1 MLPVGVYPIPRSSLL
16 PGRPR
21 VPWLGP
27 GMYATVLQ
35 DERPFM
41 GMVADPRGVLPEQRV
56 DERDQQEQ
64 EGWAVFETRRSQR
77 NRVRGKGRHGTYI
90 LRSGGG
96 CAGAQTGGGGNGRGG
111 FHENGCGG
119 EVYAVGERLDRPVK
133 MAMWRCV
140 GCGRNSFVERT
151 RCFGCGR
158 GRTAAAVLV
167 EETWREDMLPRD
179 ISQRYGRERGAGG
192 ASHAGLG
199 QRTMG
204 GDQGRENGRNRRVE
218 EGGLERTGGK
228 ADWGH
233 GRFGRLD
240 HVHTGKGGE
249 LLGGGNLAHGK
260 GQLQAAEQR
269 STGPGAR
276 EVGVGYDARSRGK
289 AGDGGNVVG
298 PAPVQVGA
306 CRGATAPGCT
316 SDGNAQARPGGT
328 EMRGPAARE
337 PHGGK
342 GPAPAVH
349 TGPIG
354 GARAKAAPSTPRG
367 KQEEGVRGV
376 DNVPT
381 MQVGKGKGNKIP
393 VPFVPPELPRD
404 VLVAREQALLR
415 RIGDLEEKNPEDP
428 RLEVARVALG
438 TARKEVRCA
447 GGHTPQKICFSLL
460 ETNKQIAKCK
470 EEIVRGES
478 RIQAAKEKVAIAVA
492 EQVRE
497 EEADRANRELLQ
509 SCHQRAAYLG
519 FQAAVE
525 GGKWVGGYAELAES
539 ASYVEASYLAG
550 SAGGNENKRLGRHI
564 GNLSRFVRQFG
575 PAQYEYD
582 EADDPV
588 LQELASGR
596 NSSHSISVDTVRV
609 GSNTSVVSSSDTV
622 VVDWREE
629 EAYGEEEAIRQDNQ
643 GVATAGQ
650 GDEHA
655 AECALE
661 KVRAA
666 AASAVVSIQLREAA
680 AGAARGEHLLPLAW
694 DVAAGAAK
702 IPVPN
707 TVLDLPRT
715 AKEVRKASTEK
726 RERGR
731 SRSKEG
737 RGRVGTGAGS
747 ASCGNRERRR
757 ARSIAICDGSVGGL

>member
-1 MLPVGVYPIPRSSLL
+1 M
-16 PGRPR
+16 
-21 VPWLGP
+21 
-27 GMYATVLQ
+27 
-35 DERPFM
+35 
-41 GMVADPRGVLPEQRV
+41 
-56 DERDQQEQ
+56 
-64 EGWAVFETRRSQR
+64 
-77 NRVRGKGRHGTYI
+77 
-90 LRSGGG
+90 
-96 CAGAQTGGGGNGRGG
+96 
-111 FHENGCGG
+111 
-119 EVYAVGERLDRPVK
+119 
-133 MAMWRCV
+133 
-140 GCGRNSFVERT
+140 
-151 RCFGCGR
+151 
-158 GRTAAAVLV
+158 
-167 EETWREDMLPRD
+167 
-179 ISQRYGRERGAGG
+179 
-192 ASHAGLG
+192 
-199 QRTMG
+199 
-204 GDQGRENGRNRRVE
+204 E
-218 EGGLERTGGK
+218 EGGLERMGGK

-269 STGPGAR
+269 STGPVAR
-276 EVGVGYDARSRGK
+276 EVGVGYDARARGK

-298 PAPVQVGA
+298 PASVQVGA

-316 SDGNAQARPGGT
+316 SDGNAEGGGVQSRGGAQARPGGT

-381 MQVGKGKGNKIP
+381 MQVGKGKGAKIQ

-447 GGHTPQKICFSLL
+447 GGQTPQKICFSLL

-470 EEIVRGES
+470 EEIVRGEI
-478 RIQAAKEKVAIAVA
+478 RLQAGKEKVGIAVA

-525 GGKWVGGYAELAES
+525 GGKWVGGYGELAES
-539 ASYVEASYLAG
+539 AAYVEASYLAG

-575 PAQYEYD
+575 PAQYE

-596 NSSHSISVDTVRV
+596 NSAHSISLDTVRV
-609 GSNTSVVSSSDTV
+609 GSDTSVVSSSDTV
-622 VVDWREE
+622 VMDWREE
-629 EAYGEEEAIRQDNQ
+629 EACGEEEAIRQDNQ
-643 GVATAGQ
+643 GAATAGQ

-655 AECALE
+655 VECALE
-661 KVRAA
+661 KVRSA

-707 TVLDLPRT
+707 TVLDIPRT
-715 AKEVRKASTEK
+715 AKEVRNASTEK

-737 RGRVGTGAGS
+737 RGREATGAGS
-747 ASCGNRERRR
+747 AACGKGERRR
-757 ARSIAICDGSVGGL
+757 ARSLAICDGRVGGI